1 MRFPKISLGLEWNEL
16 KKFERLEL
24 KEKSIVFYAEN
35 KASFNHFK
43 LLIEELTNNMNLT
56 VCYVT
61 SIKDDK
67 KFSIEGV
74 KYLYGLAKNNFSLIA
89 DKNNNIYLIKILNI
103 FENKITKDFKDYKN
117 QTNIKLR
124 DQMYSSYD
132 FLLSKKYKVKINQK
146 TLERVKNYFK

>member
-1 MRFPKISLGLEWNEL
+1 MIKKISK
-16 KKFERLEL
+16 KKFNQ
-24 KEKSIVFYAEN
+24 SDF
-35 KASFNHFK
+35 
-43 LLIEELTNNMNLT
+43 EELSIKNSVKINNIDIS
-56 VCYVT
+56 

-67 KFSIEGV
+67 KFSVEGV